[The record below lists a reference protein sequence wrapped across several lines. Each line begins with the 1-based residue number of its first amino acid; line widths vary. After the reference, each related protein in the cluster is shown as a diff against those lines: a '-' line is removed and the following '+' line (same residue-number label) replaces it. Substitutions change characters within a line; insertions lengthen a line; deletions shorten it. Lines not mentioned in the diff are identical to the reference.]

1 MYHPRPN
8 SSIPL
13 QNRPSTSEDGRTF
26 FDDAASL
33 GHAALGALAARSPGT
48 PGAAIAVLFLI
59 YQAIEPE
66 PAANKIGDLAE
77 FAAGYAAAL
86 TIR

>member
-1 MYHPRPN
+1 MYYPRPD

-13 QNRPSTSEDGRTF
+13 SVRPITSETGRTF
-26 FDDAASL
+26 FDDAASF
-33 GHAALGALAARSPGT
+33 GHAALGALAARSPGA
-48 PGAAIAVLFLI
+48 PGAAIAVLFLL

-77 FAAGYAAAL
+77 FATGYAAAL